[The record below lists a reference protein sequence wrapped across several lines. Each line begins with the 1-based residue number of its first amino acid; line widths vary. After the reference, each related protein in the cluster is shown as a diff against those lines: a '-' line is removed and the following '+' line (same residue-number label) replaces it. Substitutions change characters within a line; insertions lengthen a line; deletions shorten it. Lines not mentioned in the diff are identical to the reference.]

1 MSNHIK
7 IPRLSDTVLVNF
19 SRESPTSD
27 PILIVGRKR
36 KNQSVEIINAFQG
49 DEAVELSERILVQ
62 ESVRTT
68 KKNKSEKIK
77 AKIRSKKNAGKERV
91 VVREFID
98 EYGNETVEY
107 DDGSIDTIDI
117 PF

>member
-49 DEAVELSERILVQ
+49 DEAVELYNRL
-62 ESVRTT
+62 TT
-68 KKNKSEKIK
+68 VKKSEVD
-77 AKIRSKKNAGKERV
+77 S
-91 VVREFID
+91 
-98 EYGNETVEY
+98 NE
-107 DDGSIDTIDI
+107 
-117 PF
+117 